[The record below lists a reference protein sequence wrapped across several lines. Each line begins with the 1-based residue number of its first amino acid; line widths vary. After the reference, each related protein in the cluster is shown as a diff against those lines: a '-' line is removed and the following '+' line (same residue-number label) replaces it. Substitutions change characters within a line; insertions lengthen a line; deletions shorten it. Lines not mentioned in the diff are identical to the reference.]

1 MKTSCA
7 PSATETTC
15 APPTSPCVVHRAL
28 PADPSAVGQAR
39 RTAGRLLGSY
49 GRSCPEGVAADFL
62 LVVSELA
69 TNAFL
74 HAAPPYAL
82 TVTVEE
88 GRAGV
93 TVSDRSRAG
102 PGRPRVHEDLSSHKR
117 GLEIVEALGAEVRV
131 SRSRRGK
138 QVTAVLTWPPRS
150 GDRA

>member
-1 MKTSCA
+1 MKIISA
-7 PSATETTC
+7 PSTTGTTR
-15 APPTSPCVVHRAL
+15 APPRSPRTVHRPL

-39 RTAGRLLGSY
+39 RTADRVLSSY

-93 TVSDRSRAG
+93 TVSDHSRWG
-102 PGRPRVHEDLSSHKR
+102 PGRPRVHGDLSPHKR

-131 SRSRRGK
+131 SRSRWGK
-138 QVTAVLTWPPRS
+138 EVMAVLTWPP
-150 GDRA
+150 